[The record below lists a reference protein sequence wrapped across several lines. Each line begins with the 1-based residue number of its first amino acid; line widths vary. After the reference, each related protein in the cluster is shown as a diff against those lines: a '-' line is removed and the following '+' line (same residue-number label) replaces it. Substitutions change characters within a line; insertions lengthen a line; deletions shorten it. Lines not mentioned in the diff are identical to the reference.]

1 MLIKY
6 VLVTASHVMISKQND
21 GFIYFINS
29 ETETIHLIKLY
40 IKNSKVPFDFSCDF
54 KKVLVSC
61 GL

>member
-6 VLVTASHVMISKQND
+6 VLVTASHVMITKQND

-40 IKNSKVPFDFSCDF
+40 LKNSKSTF
-54 KKVLVSC
+54 
-61 GL
+61 